1 MFLNLYQR
9 EYVMTKFFDS
19 IVSKCRALSAKKEA
33 EIIDNQIA
41 KLQAKKQAI
50 TGKADVKKE
59 TSESVNKA
67 KSKANVTCDKDEL
80 IINVA
85 ANVQVK
91 DICRNIERKLQRNL
105 SSKSEEDKQM
115 LYNHLFYFY
124 SIKHANTLPI
134 IHGKNKDYHIND
146 YVTHRTNSVINDVT
160 CHITFG
166 K

>member
-1 MFLNLYQR
+1 
-9 EYVMTKFFDS
+9 MTKFFEMIS
-19 IVSKCRALSAKKEA
+19 AKCKALSAKHEIELIDEKINSLA
-33 EIIDNQIA
+33 EKKA
-41 KLQAKKQAI
+41 KL
-50 TGKADVKKE
+50 TGKADVRKE
-59 TSESVNKA
+59 TSANVKS
-67 KSKANVTCDKDEL
+67 KSKAQATCSKDDL

-105 SSKSEEDKQM
+105 SSKSESDKQM

-124 SIKHANTLPI
+124 SIKHVNTLPT

-146 YVTHRTNSVINDVT
+146 YVSQRTNSVINDIT
-160 CHITFG
+160 CHINFG